1 MNIEYENFDE
11 TSGTIEYALSST
23 AKTNKPVTLTIT
35 ATDDQSGVGE
45 VKLLS
50 KKGEISVTDSGGEY
64 TAPISENGAYSIV
77 MYDKVGNKAVKNF
90 NVSNI
95 DNNAPTVTSC
105 TLSTNEITS
114 KSVSATLQFS
124 KPNVHIT
131 SAEPIG
137 SITNSQ
143 YSINYSTSVIT
154 FTESGSI
161 SVFFKDDYGNEGSDI
176 VTVDNID
183 ENTSVTYRDNR
194 SKSGKNGGYG

>member
-1 MNIEYENFDE
+1 M
-11 TSGTIEYALSST
+11 
-23 AKTNKPVTLTIT
+23 TIT
-35 ATDDQSGVGE
+35 ATDNQSGVGE

-50 KKGEISVTDSGGEY
+50 KKGEISVTNSGEY
-64 TAPISENGAYSIV
+64 TAQISENGAYSIV

-143 YSINYSTSVIT
+143 YSINYS
-154 FTESGSI
+154 G
-161 SVFFKDDYGNEGSDI
+161 
-176 VTVDNID
+176 
-183 ENTSVTYRDNR
+183 
-194 SKSGKNGGYG
+194 